1 MTEEELK
8 KKGEQINAAN
18 QQQAQ
23 QAPQPTNV
31 PTPAAITDNNQS
43 SVAQS
48 VADMRQRAADYR
60 DYASRP
66 VTIDKSGQT
75 NWLNEIERVRNQYV
89 ETPEQKA
96 ARERREKRDRRIA
109 SIADGLVAISNV
121 AGAMAGATP
130 VKPATTMSMAHKA
143 AVDAAAKKRREN
155 LNQYDIAR
163 RYYAG
168 LQYKQDKD
176 NADQLYKKAKA
187 RQDAGK
193 QADLL
198 DMNATKIEQAQANAD
213 RSHEETVRSHKAN
226 EQIKRERNAKVGS
239 RGGGGSNTRKSSDL
253 QAAYDY
259 WQSLTEAEKQEY
271 RKLNKRIQQRS
282 SLFDDNTSTA
292 KDDENFIKLVWEQRK
307 AYLRN
312 NGRAGEIASGGFNIR
327 NKTKKAAASKN
338 KPNSKNIKWNG
349 NKKRNSYI

>member
-1 MTEEELK
+1 MTEEELR

-18 QQQAQ
+18 QQQTQ

-198 DMNATKIEQAQANAD
+198 DMNATKIEQTEARNLRAD
-213 RSHEETVRSHKAN
+213 KRAKERYDEDVRHHERIEALQS
-226 EQIKRERNAKVGS
+226 ERNSISRSKGS
-239 RGGGGSNTRKSSDL
+239 GGNGGSGSKGYTFLGKTYPNTTEYNRAVYTLAGKYGVPTTEKVNGTEIRKNVNKL
-253 QAAYDY
+253 AADV
-259 WQSLTEAEKQEY
+259 E
-271 RKLNKRIQQRS
+271 
-282 SLFDDNTSTA
+282 
-292 KDDENFIKLVWEQRK
+292 
-307 AYLRN
+307 
-312 NGRAGEIASGGFNIR
+312 
-327 NKTKKAAASKN
+327 AAAARKN

>member
-8 KKGEQINAAN
+8 KKGEQIDAAN
-18 QQQAQ
+18 QQQTQ

-31 PTPAAITDNNQS
+31 PAPASTGNNQS
-43 SVAQS
+43 IVAQS

-66 VTIDKSGQT
+66 VTLDKSGQT

-198 DMNATKIEQAQANAD
+198 DMNATKIEQAEARNVRADERAKEANELA
-213 RSHEETVRSHKAN
+213 RQRAEETRRHNRRS
-226 EQIKRERNAKVGS
+226 ESLQSERNSISRSKGSGGNGGS
-239 RGGGGSNTRKSSDL
+239 RSKGYTFLGKTYPNTTEYNRAVYTLAGKYGVPTTEEVNGTEIRKNVNKL
-253 QAAYDY
+253 AADV
-259 WQSLTEAEKQEY
+259 E
-271 RKLNKRIQQRS
+271 
-282 SLFDDNTSTA
+282 
-292 KDDENFIKLVWEQRK
+292 
-307 AYLRN
+307 
-312 NGRAGEIASGGFNIR
+312 
-327 NKTKKAAASKN
+327 AAAARKN
-338 KPNSKNIKWNG
+338 KPNSKNIQWNG

>member
-8 KKGEQINAAN
+8 KKGEQIDAAN
-18 QQQAQ
+18 QQQTQ

-31 PTPAAITDNNQS
+31 PTPASTGTNQS

-60 DYASRP
+60 DYASIP

-96 ARERREKRDRRIA
+96 ARERREKRNRRIA
-109 SIADGLVAISNV
+109 AIADGLVAISNV

-130 VKPATTMSMAHKA
+130 IKPGTTMSMAHKA

-198 DMNATKIEQAQANAD
+198 DMNATKIEQAEARNVRADERAKEANELA
-213 RSHEETVRSHKAN
+213 RKRAEETRRHNRRS
-226 EQIKRERNAKVGS
+226 ESLQSERNNISRRKGDRNGGNGISQVDWDEYAEWERQYPDEVNKIKEDNAQIDPWTHLPSKSVTSSTVRLVNAKMRQKYG
-239 RGGGGSNTRKSSDL
+239 
-253 QAAYDY
+253 
-259 WQSLTEAEKQEY
+259 
-271 RKLNKRIQQRS
+271 
-282 SLFDDNTSTA
+282 
-292 KDDENFIKLVWEQRK
+292 
-307 AYLRN
+307 
-312 NGRAGEIASGGFNIR
+312 SGGR
-327 NKTKKAAASKN
+327 KTVSGFGSSNSSGKKKIAGFGK
-338 KPNSKNIKWNG
+338 
-349 NKKRNSYI
+349 

>member
-18 QQQAQ
+18 QQQTQ

-109 SIADGLVAISNV
+109 SIADGLVAMSNV

-130 VKPATTMSMAHKA
+130 IKPTTTMSMAHKA

-198 DMNATKIEQAQANAD
+198 DMNATKIEQAEARNVRADERAKEANELA
-213 RSHEETVRSHKAN
+213 RQRAEETRRHNRRS
-226 EQIKRERNAKVGS
+226 ESLQSERNNISRSKGDGNGGNGNSQVDWDEYAEWERQYPDEVNKIKEDNAQIDPWTHLPSKSVTSSTVRLVNAKMRQKYGS
-239 RGGGGSNTRKSSDL
+239 GG
-253 QAAYDY
+253 
-259 WQSLTEAEKQEY
+259 
-271 RKLNKRIQQRS
+271 
-282 SLFDDNTSTA
+282 
-292 KDDENFIKLVWEQRK
+292 RK
-307 AYLRN
+307 AVSGFGSSN
-312 NGRAGEIASGGFNIR
+312 SSGKKKIAGFG
-327 NKTKKAAASKN
+327 K
-338 KPNSKNIKWNG
+338 
-349 NKKRNSYI
+349 

>member
-18 QQQAQ
+18 QQQTQ

-66 VTIDKSGQT
+66 ITIDKSGQT

-198 DMNATKIEQAQANAD
+198 DMNATKIEQTEARNLRAD
-213 RSHEETVRSHKAN
+213 KRAKERYDEDVRHHERIEALQS
-226 EQIKRERNAKVGS
+226 ERNSISRSKGS
-239 RGGGGSNTRKSSDL
+239 GGNGGSGSKGYTFLGKTYPNTTEYNRAVYTLAGKYGVPTTEKVNGTEIRKNVNKL
-253 QAAYDY
+253 AADV
-259 WQSLTEAEKQEY
+259 E
-271 RKLNKRIQQRS
+271 
-282 SLFDDNTSTA
+282 
-292 KDDENFIKLVWEQRK
+292 
-307 AYLRN
+307 
-312 NGRAGEIASGGFNIR
+312 
-327 NKTKKAAASKN
+327 AAAARKN

>member
-8 KKGEQINAAN
+8 KKGEQIDAAN
-18 QQQAQ
+18 QQQTQ

-198 DMNATKIEQAQANAD
+198 DMNATKIEQAEARNVRADERAKEANELA
-213 RSHEETVRSHKAN
+213 RQRAEETRRHNRRS
-226 EQIKRERNAKVGS
+226 ESLQSERNSISRSKGSGGNGGS
-239 RGGGGSNTRKSSDL
+239 RSKGYTFLGKTYPNTTEYNRAVYTLAGKYGVPTTEEVNGTEIRKNVNKL
-253 QAAYDY
+253 AADV
-259 WQSLTEAEKQEY
+259 E
-271 RKLNKRIQQRS
+271 
-282 SLFDDNTSTA
+282 
-292 KDDENFIKLVWEQRK
+292 
-307 AYLRN
+307 
-312 NGRAGEIASGGFNIR
+312 
-327 NKTKKAAASKN
+327 AAAARKN
-338 KPNSKNIKWNG
+338 KPNSKNIQWNG

>member
-8 KKGEQINAAN
+8 KKGEQIDAAN
-18 QQQAQ
+18 QQQTQ

-60 DYASRP
+60 NYASRP

-239 RGGGGSNTRKSSDL
+239 NTRKSSDL

-282 SLFDDNTSTA
+282 SLLDDNTSTA

>member
-8 KKGEQINAAN
+8 KKGEQIDAAN
-18 QQQAQ
+18 QQPTPQT
-23 QAPQPTNV
+23 PQPTNV
-31 PTPAAITDNNQS
+31 PTPASTGNNKS
-43 SVAQS
+43 IVAQS

-60 DYASRP
+60 NYASSP

-198 DMNATKIEQAQANAD
+198 DMNATKIEQTQSNAD
-213 RSHEETVRSHKAN
+213 RSYEETVRSHKAN

-239 RGGGGSNTRKSSDL
+239 KGGGGGDASRPSDL
-253 QAAYDY
+253 QAAYNY

-271 RKLNKRIQQRS
+271 RDLNKRTQQRS

-292 KDDENFIKLVWEQRK
+292 KDDENFIKLVWNQRK

-312 NGRAGEIASGGFNIR
+312 NGRAGEINSGGYNRSYR
-327 NKTKKAAASKN
+327 NNMTMPGVS
-338 KPNSKNIKWNG
+338 G
-349 NKKRNSYI
+349 NKMPGVK

>member
-8 KKGEQINAAN
+8 KKGEQIDAAN
-18 QQQAQ
+18 QQ

-31 PTPAAITDNNQS
+31 PTPASTGNNQS

-143 AVDAAAKKRREN
+143 AVDAAAKKRRDN

-198 DMNATKIEQAQANAD
+198 DMNATKIEQAEARNVRADERAKEANELA
-213 RSHEETVRSHKAN
+213 RQRAEETRRHNRRS
-226 EQIKRERNAKVGS
+226 ESLQSERNNISRRKGDGKGGNGTSQVDWDEYAEWERQYPDEVNKIKEDNAQIDPWTHLPSKSVTSSTVRLVNAKMRQKYGS
-239 RGGGGSNTRKSSDL
+239 GG
-253 QAAYDY
+253 
-259 WQSLTEAEKQEY
+259 
-271 RKLNKRIQQRS
+271 
-282 SLFDDNTSTA
+282 
-292 KDDENFIKLVWEQRK
+292 RK
-307 AYLRN
+307 AVSGFGSSN
-312 NGRAGEIASGGFNIR
+312 SSGKKKIAGFG
-327 NKTKKAAASKN
+327 K
-338 KPNSKNIKWNG
+338 
-349 NKKRNSYI
+349 

>member
-1 MTEEELK
+1 MTEEEK
-8 KKGEQINAAN
+8 KKLEQA
-18 QQQAQ
+18 
-23 QAPQPTNV
+23 QPTNV

-66 VTIDKSGQT
+66 ITIDKSGQT

-198 DMNATKIEQAQANAD
+198 DMNATKIEQAEARNVRAD
-213 RSHEETVRSHKAN
+213 KRAKERHDETVRHHERIEALQS
-226 EQIKRERNAKVGS
+226 ERNNIS
-239 RGGGGSNTRKSSDL
+239 RSKSNGGGSGGTRYTLRINGKTYTYPSVTEYNKAVQKYAKEYDVATRENYGSEWEPRIRDRKTESI
-253 QAAYDY
+253 AADV
-259 WQSLTEAEKQEY
+259 E
-271 RKLNKRIQQRS
+271 
-282 SLFDDNTSTA
+282 
-292 KDDENFIKLVWEQRK
+292 
-307 AYLRN
+307 
-312 NGRAGEIASGGFNIR
+312 
-327 NKTKKAAASKN
+327 AAAARS